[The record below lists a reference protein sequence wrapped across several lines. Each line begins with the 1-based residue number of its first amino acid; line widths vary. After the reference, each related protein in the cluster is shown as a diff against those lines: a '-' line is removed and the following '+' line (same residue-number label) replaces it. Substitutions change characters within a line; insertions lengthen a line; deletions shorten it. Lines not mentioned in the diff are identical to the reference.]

1 MKHVAD
7 VWAKRFAAYMT
18 ETQKYM
24 RFIFTGHIG
33 LVFVFVIGALG
44 YQYSEWLSVVEKDFP
59 VDWVVAVVVGA
70 VVALSAPA
78 TLLKAPDQ
86 VYLLPL
92 ETQMRDYFKKAL
104 AWTFG
109 SQVIVP
115 ITLYII
121 AIPLINAVTD
131 LDSLQVW
138 FGFIIT
144 IVLKY
149 FNVHS
154 EFHYRFANRGSL
166 VWIDRLARF
175 VMSMLILQAII
186 GDELWIGSL
195 MLLILVMYNS
205 ALSRRAYM
213 QPIPYEHFIALE
225 ENRMMRFYRFAN
237 YFTDVPHL
245 KGTVKRRAYLN
256 FVYRVVRYKKDNTQL
271 YLVLRTFIRVSDNY
285 FLWIRLTAIS
295 VIVALFAGIPVV
307 VGIVVAAL
315 SFATT
320 LQLKQALLSSHDFR
334 MDMLYPVPEKQRVQ
348 AVEKLLRGLY
358 MLQAVVVAL
367 ASIGKPYVFV
377 VFVAIVAAGELTL
390 VLSRGKK

>member
-92 ETQMRDYFKKAL
+92 ETQMRAYFKKAL

-131 LDSLQVW
+131 LDPLQVW
-138 FGFIIT
+138 FGFAIT

-205 ALSRRAYM
+205 ALSRRAYV

-256 FVYRVVRYKKDNTQL
+256 FVYSVVRYGKDNTQL

-307 VGIVVAAL
+307 VGVVVAAL

-334 MDMLYPVPEKQRVQ
+334 MDMLYPVPEKQRVK

-358 MLQAVVVAL
+358 ILQAVVVAL
-367 ASIGKPYVFV
+367 ASIGQPHVYV